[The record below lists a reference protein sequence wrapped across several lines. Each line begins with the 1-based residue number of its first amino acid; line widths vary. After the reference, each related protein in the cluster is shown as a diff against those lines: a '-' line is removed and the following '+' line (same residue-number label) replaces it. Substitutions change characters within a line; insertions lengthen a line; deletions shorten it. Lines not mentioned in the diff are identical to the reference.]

1 MLVVNRDVSLR
12 PLNTMDV
19 DGTLRY
25 LVEWETA
32 EDLGRL
38 FTDSTYADVVD
49 GGVKFIGQGSNL
61 LFVSRDYRGALAKC
75 ASRAIR
81 LVGENDKYA
90 DLEVS
95 AGVALDDVVAYCCR
109 HCLWGLANLSL
120 IPGTAGG
127 AAVQNVGAYGV
138 EFKDVVVKVNCY
150 DRETHRI
157 VSFDVGDIGYA
168 YRDSLFKH
176 SPAKERYI
184 VVSTILRLSRSP
196 QPRLNYG
203 KLDALVADKNDIVSV
218 REAVIAVRR
227 SKLPEVGKTGSAGSF
242 FKNPILT
249 DQQMELM
256 LAQAS
261 RSGIDVTGM
270 PVFDVAGGRK
280 LSAAWLIDRAGWK
293 GVESGHARVWPTQ
306 PLVLVNADGFATG
319 REIADLA
326 ARIMDDISMK
336 FNVRLE
342 TEVEYL

>member
-49 GGVKFIGQGSNL
+49 GGVNFIGQGSNL

-109 HCLWGLANLSL
+109 HCLWGLENLSL

-168 YRDSLFKH
+168 YRDNRNYENGVVVHRISLADLQALYYNKIH
-176 SPAKERYI
+176 SDESY
-184 VVSTILRLSRSP
+184 
-196 QPRLNYG
+196 
-203 KLDALVADKNDIVSV
+203 DKNRQRYQEPKSD
-218 REAVIAVRR
+218 A
-227 SKLPEVGKTGSAGSF
+227 
-242 FKNPILT
+242 
-249 DQQMELM
+249 
-256 LAQAS
+256 
-261 RSGIDVTGM
+261 
-270 PVFDVAGGRK
+270 
-280 LSAAWLIDRAGWK
+280 
-293 GVESGHARVWPTQ
+293 
-306 PLVLVNADGFATG
+306 
-319 REIADLA
+319 
-326 ARIMDDISMK
+326 K
-336 FNVRLE
+336 FNAEQIVYDITRVMR
-342 TEVEYL
+342 EVLHGICGRRVKKQVLNF